1 MPDDGHVTLAASVFP
16 RLYRDSVALLALASK
31 LQQREHIVRAGVVMA
46 TPANLRL
53 LAESD
58 MLPDGV
64 AAGADDLL
72 ITVKGGD
79 PGAVED
85 ALAFAA
91 TALSS
96 TDEGSSQVSEQR
108 PQTIVEGIASRPGAT
123 VVTVSVPGTYAALVA
138 EQALRRGLH
147 VMCFSDNVPVED
159 DEVAQGAGRGGAC

>member
-1 MPDDGHVTLAASVFP
+1 MTATMTLAASVFP

-64 AAGADDLL
+64 VAGPDDLL

-79 PGAVED
+79 SGAVED
-85 ALAFAA
+85 ALAFASI
-91 TALSS
+91 ALSS
-96 TDEGSSQVSEQR
+96 TDAGLSEESERR
-108 PQTIVEGIASRPGAT
+108 PQTIVEGVDDRLGAT
-123 VVTVSVPGTYAALVA
+123 VVTVSVPGTYAAIVA

-159 DEVAQGAGRGGAC
+159 EVRLKALAGSAGC

>member
-1 MPDDGHVTLAASVFP
+1 MTATMTLAASVFP
-16 RLYRDSVALLALASK
+16 RLYRDSVALLALAST

-64 AAGADDLL
+64 AAGPDDLL

-85 ALAFAA
+85 ALAFAS

-96 TDEGSSQVSEQR
+96 TDPGSSEVSEQR
-108 PQTIVEGIASRPGAT
+108 PQTIAEKIVEVGD
-123 VVTVSVPGTYAALVA
+123 VVNFFHSGVDVVLDPAVADRLPVVQDVAGPRVEVPANAA
-138 EQALRRGLH
+138 R
-147 VMCFSDNVPVED
+147 S
-159 DEVAQGAGRGGAC
+159 

>member
-1 MPDDGHVTLAASVFP
+1 MTATMTLAASVFP

-64 AAGADDLL
+64 AAGPDDLL

-85 ALAFAA
+85 ALAFAS

-96 TDEGSSQVSEQR
+96 TDTGSSEVTEQR
-108 PQTIVEGIASRPGAT
+108 PQTIAEGDRRADPGRRWSPCRCPERTRRSSPSRRCGAGCTSCASPTTSRSRTRCGSRPWPR
-123 VVTVSVPGTYAALVA
+123 S
-138 EQALRRGLH
+138 
-147 VMCFSDNVPVED
+147 
-159 DEVAQGAGRGGAC
+159 AGC

>member
-1 MPDDGHVTLAASVFP
+1 MTATVTLAASVFP

-64 AAGADDLL
+64 VAGADDLL

-123 VVTVSVPGTYAALVA
+123 VVTVSVPGRT
-138 EQALRRGLH
+138 RRSSPSRR
-147 VMCFSDNVPVED
+147 C
-159 DEVAQGAGRGGAC
+159 GAVCTSCASPTTSRSRTRCGSRRWPRGGAC